1 MVQQQGK
8 RERRICDVIMRD
20 LSPWYL
26 LPPAYMQTNTTSA
39 RYGNIFPQRYSLR
52 ADFSYEEDFS

>member
-26 LPPAYMQTNTTSA
+26 LPPAYMQTNTISA
-39 RYGNIFPQRYSLR
+39 RYGNIFLQRYSLR
-52 ADFSYEEDFS
+52 ADF